1 MSKKEFKQHCK
12 AEKAPFWRLSSAGAA
27 LSLIGLALL
36 IVVVL
41 LDQQMQVIPFPMQIV
56 GYAITAAVAVA
67 GLVLDLIGE
76 IELSGAYKAHLKSLE
91 K

>member
-1 MSKKEFKQHCK
+1 M
-12 AEKAPFWRLSSAGAA
+12 
-27 LSLIGLALL
+27 